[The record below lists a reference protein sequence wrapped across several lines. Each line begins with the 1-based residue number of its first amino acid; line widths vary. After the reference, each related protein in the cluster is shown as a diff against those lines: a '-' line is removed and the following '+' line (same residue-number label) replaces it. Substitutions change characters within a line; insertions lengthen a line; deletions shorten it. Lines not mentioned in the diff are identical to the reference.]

1 MRVKPGGFAG
11 DEHGQVRA
19 GGGGYSRGVDDDH
32 VIEAA
37 GIRLAYR
44 VWGSTGAPPLVLLHG
59 LGEGAA
65 DWDGVAPVF
74 ARRGRVYAPDLRG
87 HGRSGRP
94 GDYSVELMA
103 ADVIGFL
110 DALGLDRVDLI
121 GHSMGGLVGYLLA
134 GDHPERVGRLI
145 LEDVAALRPRERSAL
160 DRPEGEL
167 PFDWEMVLAIR
178 GQIDHPDPAWLGR
191 LGRITAQTLVIGG
204 GAGSHV
210 PQDWVA
216 ELAGQIP
223 GARLETIEA
232 GHLIHD
238 AEPEAFTRAALTFL
252 GPA

>member
-1 MRVKPGGFAG
+1 M
-11 DEHGQVRA
+11 
-19 GGGGYSRGVDDDH
+19 DDDRA
-32 VIEAA
+32 IETA

-44 VWGSTGAPPLVLLHG
+44 VWGSAGAPPLVLLHG
-59 LGEGAA
+59 LGDGAG
-65 DWDGVAPVF
+65 DWDGVAPAF
-74 ARRGRVYAPDLRG
+74 ARHWRVYAPDLRG

-94 GDYSVELMA
+94 ADYSVELMEG
-103 ADVIGFL
+103 DVLGFL

-134 GDHPERVGRLI
+134 GDHPGRVGRLI
-145 LEDVAALRPRERSAL
+145 LEDVAALRPRERAAP
-160 DRPEGEL
+160 DRPAGEL

-178 GQIDHPDPAWLGR
+178 GQIDNPDPAWLER
-191 LGRITAQTLVIGG
+191 LGRITARTLVIGG

-216 ELAGQIP
+216 DLARRIP

-232 GHLIHD
+232 GHQIHD
-238 AEPEAFTRAALTFL
+238 AEPHAFTRAALTFL